1 MDLIKESKGIHK
13 CLLKRWEELELKNA
27 DIIHD
32 AEERG
37 MILTKSQ
44 MSNYVNKNIGL
55 TQTQVLWLSI
65 RYFIPVQVQ
74 IGSPEINGDK
84 IQYTIPKYD
93 ELQAIKNLNKHKH
106 LFK

>member
-13 CLLKRWEELELKNA
+13 CLLKRWKELELKNA

-37 MILTKSQ
+37 MTLTKSQ
-44 MSNYVNKNIGL
+44 ISNYVNKNIGL
-55 TQTQVLWLSI
+55 TQMQVLWLTI

-74 IGSPEINGDK
+74 IGAPEIILGEIK
-84 IQYTIPKYD
+84 YTIPKYD
-93 ELQAIKNLNKHKH
+93 ELQALRNLNKHKN